1 VSQHLRS
8 LELAFRVPLLTRIN
22 GRMVPTE
29 AGEILL
35 RHGTEILA
43 RMDAIQSGIDGLK
56 NLSGGR
62 VAVGASNTAGSY
74 VLPKIITRFRRQYP
88 EVQIVLHVERA
99 HAIHEHVLR
108 GAVDFAVTVRHGPL
122 SGVVV
127 EPLYRDRMVLVASP
141 EHPVARRSNG
151 PLALSD
157 LARLPLV
164 SLDQTSLTRQLCDDW
179 FTSVGIWPP
188 IEIEFDSI
196 PVIKRVIA
204 EGVGAGL
211 LYYST
216 VLAEVAIGQLKII
229 EVDAPP
235 LHAEYVLLRRSQ
247 ERLSPA
253 ARELIRALVR
263 DLADYSHLSYV
274 NQQAAQHFLGG
285 AVGSAVG
292 LTAL

>member
-108 GAVDFAVTVRHGPL
+108 GMVDFGVTVGHGPL
-122 SGVVV
+122 SGLVR
-127 EPLYRDRMVLVASP
+127 EPLYRDRMVLVVSP
-141 EHPVARRSNG
+141 EHGVARRSNG

-164 SLDQTSLTRQLCDDW
+164 SLDQASLTRQLCDDW
-179 FTSVGIWPP
+179 FTSLGIWPP
-188 IEIEFDSI
+188 IDMEFDSI
-196 PVIKRVIA
+196 PVMKRVIA

-211 LYYST
+211 LYYSS
-216 VLAEVAIGQLKII
+216 VLTEVAIGQLKVV

-235 LHAEYVLLRRSQ
+235 LHAEYVLLRRPQ
-247 ERLSPA
+247 ERLSPP

-263 DLADYSHLSYV
+263 DLTECAHLSNV
-274 NQQAAQHFLGG
+274 NQQAAHHFLGRPTRQK
-285 AVGSAVG
+285 S
-292 LTAL
+292 L